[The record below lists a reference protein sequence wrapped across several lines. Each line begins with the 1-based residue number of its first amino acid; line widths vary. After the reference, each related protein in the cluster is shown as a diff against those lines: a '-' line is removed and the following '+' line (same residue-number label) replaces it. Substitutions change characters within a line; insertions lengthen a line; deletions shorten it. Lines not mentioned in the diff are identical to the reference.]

1 MRNGNGEQLERG
13 DRLRLSPHTMRGSA
27 SNGRI
32 VMIDV
37 ELPDEA
43 EFVRSTPDFDEHSV
57 PAGLL
62 AAHRVADGV
71 WGRLVVSDGSIVVV
85 FEDDPAWR
93 YSIAAGSSQV
103 LPPGVRHHVEIVGPV
118 QFAVEFHRVSAETA
132 VAVGE
137 ELVDE

>member
-1 MRNGNGEQLERG
+1 
-13 DRLRLSPHTMRGSA
+13 
-27 SNGRI
+27 
-32 VMIDV
+32 MIDV

-43 EFVRSTPDFDEHSV
+43 VFVRSTPDFDEHSV

-71 WGRLVVSDGSIVVV
+71 WGRLVVRDGSIVIV
-85 FEDDPAWR
+85 FEDDPEWR

-103 LPPGVRHHVEIVGPV
+103 LPPGARHHVEIVGPV
-118 QFAVEFHRVSAETA
+118 QFAVEFHRVSAETEI
-132 VAVGE
+132 AVGE